1 MGFTF
6 EWFGGYVVLLPECM
20 GFRSLQALLLFA
32 LYLMWGKGKGSRVR
46 TVVCAILLAV
56 ALSVAGNILR
66 IVSILLLALV
76 SRSFAFG
83 FWHQFAGYPIFVA
96 ELFLLAA
103 ICERLNR
110 RNTNG

>member
-1 MGFTF
+1 MFTID
-6 EWFGGYVVLLPECM
+6 WCGGKIVFLWECM
-20 GFRSLQALLLFA
+20 GMRS
-32 LYLMWGKGKGSRVR
+32 V
-46 TVVCAILLAV
+46 V
-56 ALSVAGNILR
+56 ALVAIA
-66 IVSILLLALV
+66 VLLALV

>member
-1 MGFTF
+1 MGFSF
-6 EWFGGYVVLLPECM
+6 EWFGGEVVILPECM
-20 GFRSLQALLLFA
+20 GFRSLRALLPFA
-32 LYLMWGKGKGSRVR
+32 LYLMWGKGSKVR
-46 TVVCAILLAV
+46 TAVLAILLAV

-66 IVSILLLALV
+66 VASILLLALV